1 MQWRKTSSPRWCVLG
16 KCSFLSPS
24 NLSTVFVWCSPLC
37 QKKKKSVF
45 YYHVL
50 QKRCIRFTILLNG
63 TLCDFFGSSILSSS
77 LLRAANHWFFFF
89 FFVSL
94 RDFRMR
100 LQLVS
105 VSIMCWTAFQMG
117 LLKDNNN
124 KKTLCKTV
132 WCTQFLST
140 CEGLCPTYTYM
151 HTPSSVISLSCVPWP
166 FPISRLAAVVTLV
179 DMFRYGCRWML
190 RRGAWS
196 ALCGTARF
204 VGIHTC
210 VSLSVSAAVYISF

>member
-1 MQWRKTSSPRWCVLG
+1 MELCATFSVARFFQAACCELPT
-16 KCSFLSPS
+16 
-24 NLSTVFVWCSPLC
+24 TV
-37 QKKKKSVF
+37 
-45 YYHVL
+45 
-50 QKRCIRFTILLNG
+50 
-63 TLCDFFGSSILSSS
+63 
-77 LLRAANHWFFFF
+77 FFFF
-89 FFVSL
+89 ARFFARLSHVFTACICVNYVLNSL
-94 RDFRMR
+94 PNGAPEG
-100 LQLVS
+100 Q
-105 VSIMCWTAFQMG
+105 QQQQ
-117 LLKDNNN
+117 K
-124 KKTLCKTV
+124 LCKTV

-166 FPISRLAAVVTLV
+166 FPMSRLAAVVTLV
-179 DMFRYGCRWML
+179 DMFRVGRCWML